1 MPAYKINCKYKD
13 YGNVAK
19 LIGDDVVNVTG
30 AVMLKFDFA
39 IRTRDGQRIESLV
52 IGGIDQQDAERK
64 LNQMYRYCE
73 ILRCESKESGIRQS
87 DSTSVE
93 DILSLISK

>member
-1 MPAYKINCKYKD
+1 M
-13 YGNVAK
+13 VR
-19 LIGDDVVNVTG
+19 
-30 AVMLKFDFA
+30 FDFA

-52 IGGIDQQDAERK
+52 IGGVDQQDAERK

-73 ILRCESKESGIRQS
+73 ILSCESKDAVVKPS

>member
-1 MPAYKINCKYKD
+1 MVRY
-13 YGNVAK
+13 
-19 LIGDDVVNVTG
+19 
-30 AVMLKFDFA
+30 DFS

-52 IGGIDQQDAERK
+52 IGGIDQKDAERK

-73 ILRCESKESGIRQS
+73 ILRCESKDAGIKQS
-87 DSTSVE
+87 DSNSVE

>member
-1 MPAYKINCKYKD
+1 M
-13 YGNVAK
+13 V
-19 LIGDDVVNVTG
+19 
-30 AVMLKFDFA
+30 KFDFA
-39 IRTRDGQRIESLV
+39 IRTRDGQKIDSLI
-52 IGGIDQQDAERK
+52 IGGVDQQNAERK

-73 ILRCESKESGIRQS
+73 ILSCVLKDAQEMGVKQT

>member
-1 MPAYKINCKYKD
+1 MTRDKA
-13 YGNVAK
+13 
-19 LIGDDVVNVTG
+19 
-30 AVMLKFDFA
+30 MLKFDFS
-39 IRTRDGQRIESLV
+39 IRTRDGQKVDSLL

-73 ILRCESKESGIRQS
+73 ILRCEAKEVGGRQS

>member
-1 MPAYKINCKYKD
+1 M
-13 YGNVAK
+13 
-19 LIGDDVVNVTG
+19 
-30 AVMLKFDFA
+30 KFDFS

-52 IGGIDQQDAERK
+52 IGGLDQQDAERK

-73 ILRCESKESGIRQS
+73 IIRCETKDNGVKQC

>member
-1 MPAYKINCKYKD
+1 M
-13 YGNVAK
+13 VR
-19 LIGDDVVNVTG
+19 
-30 AVMLKFDFA
+30 FDFA
-39 IRTRDGQRIESLV
+39 IRTRDGQKIDSLM

-73 ILRCESKESGIRQS
+73 ILSCSVKDGVALGAKQP

>member
-1 MPAYKINCKYKD
+1 M
-13 YGNVAK
+13 V
-19 LIGDDVVNVTG
+19 
-30 AVMLKFDFA
+30 KFDFS
-39 IRTRDGQRIESLV
+39 IRTRDGQKIESLM

-64 LNQMYRYCE
+64 LGQMYRYCE
-73 ILRCESKESGIRQS
+73 ILRCESKDGGVKQS

>member
-1 MPAYKINCKYKD
+1 MMVRY
-13 YGNVAK
+13 
-19 LIGDDVVNVTG
+19 
-30 AVMLKFDFA
+30 DFS

-52 IGGIDQQDAERK
+52 IGGIDQKDAERK

-73 ILRCESKESGIRQS
+73 VLRCESKDAGIKQA
-87 DSTSVE
+87 DSNSVE

>member
-1 MPAYKINCKYKD
+1 MVRY
-13 YGNVAK
+13 
-19 LIGDDVVNVTG
+19 
-30 AVMLKFDFA
+30 DFS

-52 IGGIDQQDAERK
+52 IGGVDQQDAERK

-73 ILRCESKESGIRQS
+73 VLRCESKDANLKQS
-87 DSTSVE
+87 DSNSVE